1 MTAETD
7 KLTKQQI
14 ENWRSVLVGMIGPY
28 ALLMTDEQ
36 VQNIRDQYQ
45 GKIDQAFPEPSD
57 GKE

>member
-28 ALLMTDEQ
+28 ALLMKDEQ
-36 VQNIRDQYQ
+36 VQHMRDRYQ
-45 GKIDQAFPEPSD
+45 DAIEEANHD
-57 GKE
+57 